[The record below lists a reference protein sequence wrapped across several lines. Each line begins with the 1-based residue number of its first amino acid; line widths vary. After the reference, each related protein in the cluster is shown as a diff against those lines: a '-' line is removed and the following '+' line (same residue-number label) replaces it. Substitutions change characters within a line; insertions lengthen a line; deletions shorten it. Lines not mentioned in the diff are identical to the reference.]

1 MALKLKKILQMRI
14 ILNGGIKMSLVNFY
28 IEWPNWEEDGK
39 KTHEELEAEIAEL
52 EEKSKNMTEW
62 EKVE

>member
-1 MALKLKKILQMRI
+1 
-14 ILNGGIKMSLVNFY
+14 MSLVNFY

>member
-1 MALKLKKILQMRI
+1 MKVYAYMEYPNAER
-14 ILNGGIKMSLVNFY
+14 NEKMT
-28 IEWPNWEEDGK
+28 I
-39 KTHEELEAEIAEL
+39 EELEAEIAEL